1 MTIER
6 SLSMIER
13 NLIASLAVLTAA
25 ASVASALTPM
35 TAEASNNLD
44 YRKKV
49 IGVAGIM
56 SVSTGMDQQV
66 TRAEFA
72 RMLVNASTYRD
83 YLPASSAVSV
93 YADVPKTSEY
103 AASIRIAAE
112 QKWMVG
118 YLGGQFR
125 PDQPITLQEAVRGI
139 LGLLGYSNEDF
150 TGDTSG
156 ARMSKYYAL
165 ELNSEVDRKPN
176 EILTR
181 NDCVNLFYNLLK
193 TEDKTGKAYGT
204 VLGCEINSDGEV
216 NPMGLADNN
225 LKGPKLIPKGRQL
238 GDYVPFNVQQATIFV
253 DGEASS
259 YESLKGV
266 LSGSYVVVYYN
277 TTAKTIWAYVADDD
291 GDGVQSGRCAVRG
304 TISNIYYN
312 STDVMTPTA
321 VYLDGDDDKEFK
333 LGNSEMQFAF
343 SIYGSLRVGD
353 NVTLICEKTTNSDG
367 DATYTVIDYVED

>member
-1 MTIER
+1 MSLER
-6 SLSMIER
+6 SLNMIQK
-13 NLIASLAVLTAA
+13 NLAASLAVVTAA
-25 ASVASALTPM
+25 ASVASALVPM
-35 TAEASNNLD
+35 TVEASNNLD

-56 SVSTGMDQQV
+56 SVSAGMDQQV

-83 YLPASSAVSV
+83 YLPTNSAVSV
-93 YADVPKTSEY
+93 YADVPKTNEY

-150 TGDTSG
+150 TGDASG

-165 ELNSEVDRKPN
+165 EMNSEVDLKSN

-193 TEDKTGKAYGT
+193 TEDKSGKVYGT
-204 VLGCEINSDGEV
+204 VLGYEMNSDGEV

-259 YESLKGV
+259 YDSLKNV

-304 TISNIYYN
+304 TISNIFYN

-321 VYLDGDDDKEFK
+321 VYLDGDDDQEFK

-353 NVTLICEKTTNSDG
+353 HVTLICEKTTNSDG

>member
-1 MTIER
+1 
-6 SLSMIER
+6 MIQR
-13 NLIASLAVLTAA
+13 NVIASLTVLTAA

-83 YLPASSAVSV
+83 YLPTSSAVSV

-150 TGDTSG
+150 TGNTSG

-165 ELNSEVDRKPN
+165 ELNSEVDLKSS

-181 NDCVNLFYNLLK
+181 NDCVNLFYNLLR
-193 TEDKTGKAYGT
+193 TEDKTGKVYGT

-259 YESLKGV
+259 YESLKSI

-367 DATYTVIDYVED
+367 NATYAVIDYVED

>member
-1 MTIER
+1 MIQR
-6 SLSMIER
+6 KAAASM
-13 NLIASLAVLTAA
+13 AFVTAA
-25 ASVASALTPM
+25 AGIASALVPM

-56 SVSTGMDQQV
+56 SVSTGMEEPV
-66 TRAEFA
+66 TRAQFSQ
-72 RMLVNASTYRD
+72 MLVNASTYRD
-83 YLPASSAVSV
+83 YRPVSSAVSV
-93 YADVPKTSEY
+93 YADVPKEHEY
-103 AASIRIAAE
+103 AASVRIAAE
-112 QKWMVG
+112 QNWMAG

-125 PDQPITLQEAVRGI
+125 PEQPVTLQEAIRGL
-139 LGLLGYSNEDF
+139 LGLLGYTNEDF
-150 TGDTSG
+150 SGDASG
-156 ARMSKYYAL
+156 ARLSKYYAL
-165 ELNSEVDRKPN
+165 ELNSEVDLKPN

-193 TEDKTGKAYGT
+193 TENKSGKIYGT
-204 VLGCEINSDGEV
+204 VLGCELNADGEV
-216 NPMGLADNN
+216 NPMGLADNS

-238 GDYVPFNVQQATIFV
+238 GDYVPFNVRQATIFV

-259 YESLKGV
+259 YESLKNV

-277 TTAKTIWAYVADDD
+277 TSAKTIWAYVADDD

-304 TISNIYYN
+304 TVSNIFYN

-321 VYLDGDDDKEFK
+321 IYLYGDDDREFK

-353 NVTLICEKTTNSDG
+353 NVTLICEKTTNANG
-367 DATYTVIDYVED
+367 DITYTVIDYVED

>member
-156 ARMSKYYAL
+156 VRMSKYYAL

-259 YESLKGV
+259 YESLKSV

>member
-6 SLSMIER
+6 SLSMIQR
-13 NLIASLAVLTAA
+13 NVIASLAVLTAA

-83 YLPASSAVSV
+83 YLPTSSAVSV

-150 TGDTSG
+150 TGNTSG

-165 ELNSEVDRKPN
+165 ELNSEVDLKSS

-181 NDCVNLFYNLLK
+181 NDCVNLFYNLLR
-193 TEDKTGKAYGT
+193 TEDKTGKVYGT
-204 VLGCEINSDGEV
+204 ALGCEINSDGEV

-225 LKGPKLIPKGRQL
+225 LKGPKLVPKGRQL

-259 YESLKGV
+259 YESLKSII
-266 LSGSYVVVYYN
+266 SGSYIVVYYN

-367 DATYTVIDYVED
+367 NATYTVIDYVED

>member
-1 MTIER
+1 MPLER
-6 SLSMIER
+6 SLSMIQK
-13 NLIASLAVLTAA
+13 SLAVSLVVVTAA
-25 ASVASALTPM
+25 ASIASALAPM

-56 SVSTGMDQQV
+56 SVSTGMDQRV

-72 RMLVNASTYRD
+72 RILVNASSYRD
-83 YLPASSAVSV
+83 YLPASSTVSV

-103 AASIRIAAE
+103 AASIRIAVE

-125 PDQPITLQEAVRGI
+125 PDQPITLQEAVRGL

-150 TGDTSG
+150 SGDTSG

-165 ELNSEVDRKPN
+165 ELNSEVDLKSN

-193 TEDKTGKAYGT
+193 TEDKAGKIYGT

-225 LKGPKLIPKGRQL
+225 LKGPKLVPKGRQL

-259 YESLKGV
+259 YDSLKSI
-266 LSGSYVVVYYN
+266 LSSSYVVIYYN
-277 TTAKTIWAYVADDD
+277 TAAKTVWAYVADDD

-321 VYLDGDDDKEFK
+321 VYLDGDDNQEFK

-353 NVTLICEKTTNSDG
+353 NVTLICEKTMNSDG
-367 DATYTVIDYVED
+367 DATYMVIDYVED

>member
-259 YESLKGV
+259 YESLKSV

>member
-6 SLSMIER
+6 SLSMIQR
-13 NLIASLAVLTAA
+13 NVIASLAVLTAA

-83 YLPASSAVSV
+83 YLPTSSAVSV
-93 YADVPKTSEY
+93 YADVPKSSEY

-112 QKWMVG
+112 QNWMVG

-150 TGDTSG
+150 TGNTSG

-165 ELNSEVDRKPN
+165 ELNSEVDLKSN

-181 NDCVNLFYNLLK
+181 NDCVNLFYNLLR
-193 TEDKTGKAYGT
+193 TEDKMGKVYGT

-238 GDYVPFNVQQATIFV
+238 GDYVPFNVQQAAIFV

-259 YESLKGV
+259 YESLKSI

-333 LGNSEMQFAF
+333 LGNSEMQFTF

-367 DATYTVIDYVED
+367 NATYTVIDYVED

>member
-112 QKWMVG
+112 QRWMVG

-259 YESLKGV
+259 YESLKSV

>member
-1 MTIER
+1 MIQR
-6 SLSMIER
+6 KLVVSM
-13 NLIASLAVLTAA
+13 AFVTAA
-25 ASVASALTPM
+25 ASISSILTPV

-56 SVSTGMDQQV
+56 SVGTGMGEQV
-66 TRAEFA
+66 TRAQFA
-72 RMLVNASTYRD
+72 QMLVNASAYRD
-83 YLPASSAVSV
+83 TLPTNSVVSV
-93 YADVPKTSEY
+93 YADVPRNNEY

-125 PDQPITLQEAVRGI
+125 PDQAVTLQEAVRGL
-139 LGLLGYSNEDF
+139 LGLLGYTNEDF

-165 ELNSEVDRKPN
+165 EMNSEVDLKLN

-193 TEDKTGKAYGT
+193 TEDKSGKVYAT
-204 VLGCEINSDGEV
+204 VLGCELNSDGEV
-216 NPMGLADNN
+216 NPMGLADHN

-259 YESLKGV
+259 YESLKNV

-277 TTAKTIWAYVADDD
+277 TAAKTIWAYVADDD
-291 GDGVQSGRCAVRG
+291 GDGVQSGRCAIRG
-304 TISNIYYN
+304 TISNIFYN

-353 NVTLICEKTTNSDG
+353 NVTLICEKSTNSSG
-367 DATYTVIDYVED
+367 DVTYTVIDYVED